1 MAKVLYYPIKYVILC
16 TNFEIPMNKFLR
28 YFIQGLII
36 TVPVAITFFVVYKV
50 IDWIGSLFSTLG
62 GIVNPFVD
70 PFIFIGIAVVLI
82 FFMGLLGSSIIL
94 RPLFILFD
102 NIVEHTPII
111 KTVYSSIKDLL
122 AAFVGS
128 KKRFNKPVLVTINKE
143 NHIQQLGFITQED
156 LAELKIKTGTVAIYV
171 PMSYSFSGNLII
183 VPKENVTPVDASST
197 EVMKFI
203 ISGGVTDIEE

>member
-1 MAKVLYYPIKYVILC
+1 ML
-16 TNFEIPMNKFLR
+16 NFKIRMNKLLR

-36 TVPVAITFFVVYKV
+36 TVPVAITVFVVYKV
-50 IDWIGSLFSTLG
+50 IDSIGSLFSVFG
-62 GIVNPFVD
+62 GIVNPLVD

-82 FFMGLLGSSIIL
+82 FLMGLLGSSIIL

-128 KKRFNKPVLVTINKE
+128 KKRFDKPVLVTINKE
-143 NHIQQLGFITQED
+143 NNIQQLGFVTQED
-156 LAELKIKTGTVAIYV
+156 LAELKLKTGTVAIYV

-183 VPKENVTPVDASST
+183 VPKESVTPVDASSS

-203 ISGGVTDIEE
+203 ISGGVTDIDE

>member
-1 MAKVLYYPIKYVILC
+1 
-16 TNFEIPMNKFLR
+16 MNKFLR

-36 TVPVAITFFVVYKV
+36 TVPVAITVFVVYKV
-50 IDWIGSLFSTLG
+50 IDSIGSLFSAFG
-62 GIVNPFVD
+62 GIVNPLVD
-70 PFIFIGIAVVLI
+70 PFIFIGIAVALI
-82 FFMGLLGSSIIL
+82 FLMGLLGSSIIL

-143 NHIQQLGFITQED
+143 NSIQQLGFITQED
-156 LAELKIKTGTVAIYV
+156 LTELKIKAGTVAIYV

-183 VPKENVTPVDASST
+183 VPKESVTPLDTSST

-203 ISGGVTDIEE
+203 ISGGVTDIEEQ

>member
-1 MAKVLYYPIKYVILC
+1 
-16 TNFEIPMNKFLR
+16 MNKFLR

-36 TVPVAITFFVVYKV
+36 TVPVAITVFVVYKV
-50 IDWIGSLFSTLG
+50 IDWIGSLFSTFG
-62 GIVNPFVD
+62 GIVNPLVD
-70 PFIFIGIAVVLI
+70 PFIFIGIAVALI
-82 FFMGLLGSSIIL
+82 FLMGLLGSSIIL

-143 NHIQQLGFITQED
+143 NSIQQLGFVTQED
-156 LAELKIKTGTVAIYV
+156 LAELKLKTGTVAIYV